1 MLAVSRLRRWLAPKD
16 GAGWTITIAIAWTI
30 VAMVVFSRARAPTL
44 VTGAAFVVPAFA
56 LAFGVLRRVKLGG
69 LTIAVIMAGLALY
82 GAYFT
87 YTGYGERNFDG
98 GSQLEYVRYIVDHG
112 GRLPTPKTCFVCH
125 HPPAYYLTAAATYRF
140 FQWSHLWNPVRGAQ
154 LVSLVSTFVFLL
166 FGALTMRRFIES
178 PRKVAL
184 ATALIAFWPYTV
196 INSVRL
202 HNDVAVGALMVA
214 GQFFLVR
221 WFQEGRGRDL
231 WWAAALSV
239 LGLLTKSNGYAF
251 VATLFFV
258 VAWRV
263 VVQPGR
269 LTSLK
274 RAAPPLLA
282 VMLSVG
288 AFTMHRRALEAGDVS
303 HGMLGTAYEILPRD
317 FTANEPANYL
327 YFDLETFLKEP
338 YVMART
344 DGTGREN
351 YWNHVLKSS
360 LFSTHN
366 TVADAETSYRWNRR
380 IAEVMSFMLLAMIA
394 FASSGVFFAKREVFR
409 RYLVLAVGAF
419 LLFAAHIAFKATIPS
434 GHHADFRF
442 VYPVIVPGSIALVR
456 VIEMFERRGLLL
468 ASAGKLLVTT
478 FVLSTI
484 AYYVPKHDLVL
495 RYLPLHVVRRA
506 ESAVKA
512 ARPERTP
519 FDDAKLTRILS
530 DEVLEIELAG
540 TRKITRLEVSFD
552 SNDRYAVE
560 LVGKTETREI
570 VFGNRAEELKR
581 AGKPPGEDAT
591 TDSTRVVDTTDS
603 DETSTETETPTEKP
617 TENPSRS
624 KPVKKP
630 KVDDKKPFKGLAVY
644 ARELDVPV
652 EGVHFVRVR
661 PLSGDRNYAL
671 GHFIAK

>member
-1 MLAVSRLRRWLAPKD
+1 MLRLVRLRRWLTPKD
-16 GAGWTITIAIAWTI
+16 GAGWTLAIS
-30 VAMVVFSRARAPTL
+30 VACLVVACAVFSRVRAPTL
-44 VTGAAFVVPAFA
+44 VTGAAFVVPIFA
-56 LAFGVLRRVKLGG
+56 LALAVLVRARLGFS
-69 LTIAVIMAGLALY
+69 TIAVIMGGLCLY

-154 LVSLVSTFVFLL
+154 LVSLVATFVFLL
-166 FGALTMRRFIES
+166 FGALTIRRFVES
-178 PRKVAL
+178 PRRVAL
-184 ATALIAFWPYTV
+184 ATALITFWPYTV

-221 WFQEGRGRDL
+221 WYQENKGRDL
-231 WWAAALSV
+231 WWAAALAVAS
-239 LGLLTKSNGYAF
+239 LLTKSNGYAF

-258 VAWRV
+258 VAWRFV
-263 VVQPGR
+263 FQSGR
-269 LTSLK
+269 FALVK
-274 RAAPPLLA
+274 KAAAPLLA
-282 VMLSVG
+282 VVLAAG
-288 AFTMHRRALEAGDVS
+288 AFTLHRRNLEDGDVS

-317 FTANEPANYL
+317 FTPNEPGNYL

-380 IAEVMSFMLLAMIA
+380 IAEVMSFLLLAMLT
-394 FASSGVFFAKREVFR
+394 FGASGLFFAKREAVR
-409 RYLVLAVGAF
+409 KYLVLMVGAV

-442 VYPVIVPGSIALVR
+442 VYPVLIPGSIAFAK
-456 VIEMFERRGLLL
+456 VIDGFEKRGLLL
-468 ASAGKLLVTT
+468 ASAGKTLGLV
-478 FVLSTI
+478 FVTLTI
-484 AYYVPKHDLVL
+484 LYYVPKHDFVL
-495 RYLPLHVVRRA
+495 RYLPLHVVRRSEA
-506 ESAVKA
+506 AVKT

-530 DEVLEIELAG
+530 DEVLEIEIG
-540 TRKITRLEVSFD
+540 KKKIRHLEVSLDF
-552 SNDRYAVE
+552 NDRYSIE
-560 LVGKTETREI
+560 LVGRTETREI
-570 VFGNRAEELKR
+570 VVGNRAEELKR
-581 AGKPPGEDAT
+581 AGKPPGEEAT
-591 TDSTRVVDTTDS
+591 TEATRVVEPTEPDESSSSMETDGDTTS
-603 DETSTETETPTEKP
+603 DASSKRIVPKKMPKP
-617 TENPSRS
+617 EN
-624 KPVKKP
+624 
-630 KVDDKKPFKGLAVY
+630 KKPFKGLAIY
-644 ARELDVPV
+644 TRDLETPI
-652 EGVHFVRVR
+652 EGVTLVRIR

-671 GHFIAK
+671 GHLTLK